1 MRIDLERALSDIATT
16 AQSAAAPVPVDR
28 LVSRMHRRR
37 AVRGA
42 ATGTV
47 AVGAVAA
54 VAVGAT
60 QLGRGTTPAEP
71 AVTAVTENP
80 ITSEYWA
87 TTPMECGAPA
97 PTPTAAS
104 VYGVTLEASFSP
116 HTLIAMT
123 LPDQPQFLSN
133 LQTTVTVTNDGGAA
147 FDPYA
152 PQLAQVVLVKDGAVA
167 LEAGGPLVSRTQRTI
182 DLAPGAS
189 RTFSW
194 ISATSSCRPGPNLW
208 PAPADPGSY
217 EAYAI
222 WRLVDETTGGQIEL
236 VSRPVAMTIGPGFDA
251 DLADAPTQVQAQAV
265 LDQIRQAAPI
275 GDFPLCAGAV
285 YDHGSQPLTVSF
297 DLTSG
302 PYPGGVRVSGRTTV
316 SPADDQV
323 IADTSAPYLV
333 IVKDGVVI
341 SFQPADDGS
350 PMIPT
355 DLAPGQSLP
364 GTVRGSLTLCATADG
379 VELPLPAGT
388 YQAYAVVEALTY
400 PSRPTDDRQ
409 PAETWAYS
417 IVSKPVDITVD

>member
-1 MRIDLERALSDIATT
+1 
-16 AQSAAAPVPVDR
+16 
-28 LVSRMHRRR
+28 MHRRR

-60 QLGRGTTPAEP
+60 QLGRGTTPADP

-80 ITSEYWA
+80 ITSEHWA

-116 HTLIAMT
+116 HTLVAMT

-167 LEAGGPLVSRTQRTI
+167 LKAGGPLVSRTQRTI

-236 VSRPVAMTIGPGFDA
+236 VSRPVPAPG
-251 DLADAPTQVQAQAV
+251 
-265 LDQIRQAAPI
+265 
-275 GDFPLCAGAV
+275 
-285 YDHGSQPLTVSF
+285 
-297 DLTSG
+297 
-302 PYPGGVRVSGRTTV
+302 SGRRPGRRQNPGRWSSPQAG
-316 SPADDQV
+316 SPAR
-323 IADTSAPYLV
+323 SAPR
-333 IVKDGVVI
+333 
-341 SFQPADDGS
+341 SSRPPAARWRTPRSCRG
-350 PMIPT
+350 P
-355 DLAPGQSLP
+355 PGP
-364 GTVRGSLTLCATADG
+364 ARGSGRAGMNSWRRSRRTCGRPRARGRSFAGSET
-379 VELPLPAGT
+379 PAARRLSGRRR
-388 YQAYAVVEALTY
+388 
-400 PSRPTDDRQ
+400 RP
-409 PAETWAYS
+409 
-417 IVSKPVDITVD
+417 